1 MSMICMGLW
10 FKGDFMSVPDY
21 QSLMLPLLKCAEHG
35 AEVRTSECVDKI
47 AHTLNLSDDDINELL
62 PSGKQ
67 TLLSNR
73 VFWAKTYMSKAK
85 VIESTKRGCFKIT
98 DRGLELLKSKPE
110 FIENK
115 ILYRFPEFASWKDKG
130 SSNDSEP
137 TKDLVVEDLGI
148 TPEEQIER
156 AHLSITKQLQ
166 NEVLEFVLGVSPAQ
180 FERIIVDLLISM
192 GYGGGRSEMGRA
204 LGRSNDGGVD
214 GVIKEDELGLDV
226 VYIQA
231 KRYDPS
237 NSIGRPVLQ
246 NFAGSLE
253 GFNATKGVFVT
264 TSSFVNSA
272 YEYVQKIHKRIILI
286 DGKELSKLMI
296 RHNVGVRAK
305 EIYEVKKID
314 EDYFA
319 E

>member
-1 MSMICMGLW
+1 
-10 FKGDFMSVPDY
+10 MSVPDY
-21 QSLMLPLLKCAEHG
+21 QSLMLPLLESAKDAG
-35 AEVRTSECVDKI
+35 EVKTSECVDKI
-47 AHTLNLSDDDINELL
+47 AKMLRLSEEDVGELL

-73 VFWAKTYMSKAK
+73 VFWAKTYMAKAK
-85 VIESTKRGCFKIT
+85 LIESTKRGYFKIT
-98 DRGLELLKSKPE
+98 DRGYTTL
-110 FIENK
+110 NK
-115 ILYRFPEFASWKDKG
+115 NPQGINNRILSQFPEFVQWTEKS
-130 SSNDSEP
+130 SSNSNQNVKADGASLEESP
-137 TKDLVVEDLGI
+137 I
-148 TPEEQIER
+148 TPEEQIEKV
-156 AHLSITKQLQ
+156 HLSIVKQLE
-166 NEVLEFVLGVSPAQ
+166 NDILEYVAAVTPSQ

-237 NSIGRPVLQ
+237 NSIGRPALQ
-246 NFAGSLE
+246 GFAGSLE

-264 TSSFVNSA
+264 TSSFAASA

-286 DGKELSKLMI
+286 DGKELAKLMI
-296 RHNVGVRAK
+296 RHNVGVRPK
-305 EIYEVKKID
+305 EVYEVKKID
-314 EDYFA
+314 EDYFD